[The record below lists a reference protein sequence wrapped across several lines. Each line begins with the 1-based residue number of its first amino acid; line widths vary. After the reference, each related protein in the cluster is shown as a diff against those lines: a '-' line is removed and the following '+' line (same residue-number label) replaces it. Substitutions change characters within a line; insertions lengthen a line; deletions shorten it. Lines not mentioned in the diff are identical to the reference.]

1 LIALPYEFPSDG
13 NAIMNNNPLDYG
25 STEINLL
32 GSAGRGFYLNSID
45 TSLTDRTSYYSAFT
59 GQTITITFTQNGD
72 SAIYSGD
79 TDSFKFWSTSG
90 DTGFVFGTGIGVP
103 PIPEP
108 SGNAVLIQ
116 SATTTWVTGDTVY
129 VSAVLNV

>member
-1 LIALPYEFPSDG
+1 
-13 NAIMNNNPLDYG
+13 
-25 STEINLL
+25 
-32 GSAGRGFYLNSID
+32 
-45 TSLTDRTSYYSAFT
+45 
-59 GQTITITFTQNGD
+59 
-72 SAIYSGD
+72 
-79 TDSFKFWSTSG
+79 
-90 DTGFVFGTGIGVP
+90 VFGTGIGVP